1 MRIDVTGSN
10 IKRIDGE
17 GPAPVEIITREQISK
32 TGATSINELLRFI
45 PAIDVFDQGEL
56 ASNSPAG
63 SGTGQIRLRGLSE
76 TATLV
81 LLNGRRLPVNALY
94 DSGAGAA
101 VDINMIPVS
110 LVERIEI
117 LKDGGSAIYGAD
129 ALAGVINIITRK
141 NYSGIETA
149 ARYGISSE
157 GDGEEW
163 GVTLAGG
170 FGDLDKDGYNL
181 MASFDYFKR
190 DPIYRK
196 DRDISKSVDFRR
208 FGAGDYRS
216 SFSPYG
222 NLLDDDFAF
231 TGEQVRPCPPENLT
245 NSRCRYDFNASLLT
259 AYNGADRWSG
269 MLIGS
274 AKVGKDVA
282 RRSAEDTLRR
292 IRSRTTFH
300 LGGTVLHR
308 SVHAG
313 RPADDRPQVDALRR
327 QRVSR
332 RDDQVVR
339 LGHRGGLRR
348 EQGHQQRQE
357 LLQRGPLV
365 PGTRGWTDRRDGGH
379 QRPGAGGEFEGHAE
393 ARRQVVGGLLRLPC
407 ARMPGTCLPA
417 RSAGRWEA
425 LSGARSS
432 KTRPTN

>member
-1 MRIDVTGSN
+1 M
-10 IKRIDGE
+10 
-17 GPAPVEIITREQISK
+17 
-32 TGATSINELLRFI
+32 
-45 PAIDVFDQGEL
+45 
-56 ASNSPAG
+56 
-63 SGTGQIRLRGLSE
+63 
-76 TATLV
+76 
-81 LLNGRRLPVNALY
+81 
-94 DSGAGAA
+94 
-101 VDINMIPVS
+101 
-110 LVERIEI
+110 
-117 LKDGGSAIYGAD
+117 
-129 ALAGVINIITRK
+129 
-141 NYSGIETA
+141 
-149 ARYGISSE
+149 
-157 GDGEEW
+157 
-163 GVTLAGG
+163 TLAGG

-231 TGEQVRPCPPENLT
+231 TGAQVKPCPPENLT

-274 AKVGKDVA
+274 AKVGKDMVA
-282 RRSAEDTLRR
+282 RGQLIYSEAEDT
-292 IRSRTTFH
+292 FEAHPVPDYFDH

-313 RPADDRPQVDALRR
+313 RPADTDRKSTLFDGNASP
-327 QRVSR
+327 R

-365 PGTRGWTDRRDGGH
+365 PGTRVWSDRRDGGH
-379 QRPGAGGEFEGHAE
+379 QRPGAGGELEGHAE

-407 ARMPGTCLPA
+407 ARRCLDTCQPA
-417 RSAGRWEA
+417 RSVGRWEA

-432 KTRPTN
+432 KTRPTNCRSRGSW